1 MELTTLLNGTQL
13 VPQNVYKFQ
22 FQVKHFQLIGN
33 FFPDFETFWYQAI
46 HTLYDYMLKLLS
58 IDSTPKILLLM
69 VVILWS
75 VLESFNFPFSFRQ
88 DAFVEKVKTI
98 ETDDTEK
105 EVAEWLQQLD
115 GGRGALVAW

>member
-46 HTLYDYMLKLLS
+46 HTIWLYA
-58 IDSTPKILLLM
+58 
-69 VVILWS
+69 
-75 VLESFNFPFSFRQ
+75 E
-88 DAFVEKVKTI
+88 AFKY
-98 ETDDTEK
+98 
-105 EVAEWLQQLD
+105 WLNTKDFASD
-115 GGRGALVAW
+115 GGHFAVSAGKL